1 MPYAGRKRIRQDVM
15 PDIKN
20 LSKSDLVAILGLI
33 EYARSCRTAGG
44 FRALLMRTKDLLD
57 AEYAIC
63 GSAGVEG
70 LRVKGLSSVVNGN
83 LPEAWLSHYAIEE
96 FCSADPILNYHARY
110 SRPELWSEA
119 MKVVDTPESRR
130 VYNHATD
137 FGLRYGLATGVYVP
151 ERQEICVCSFS
162 GGRNVFNDR
171 HKNLLDILVLH
182 INNAYSRVLFAKAGP
197 SEEGSDKIE
206 MVSDRLL

>member
-1 MPYAGRKRIRQDVM
+1 ML
-15 PDIKN
+15 DIKS

-33 EYARSCRTAGG
+33 EHARSCRTTEG
-44 FRALLMRTKDLLD
+44 FRELLMRTKDLLD

-70 LRVKGLSSVVNGN
+70 LRVKRLASAVNGN

-110 SRPELWSEA
+110 SRPALWSEA
-119 MKVVDTPESRR
+119 MKVVDTTESRQ
-130 VYNHATD
+130 VYNHASD
-137 FGLRYGLATGVYVP
+137 FGLKHGIAAGVYVP

-162 GGRNVFNDR
+162 GGRNVFKGR
-171 HKNLLDILVLH
+171 HKNLLDILLLH
-182 INNAYSRVLFAKAGP
+182 LNSAYSRVLFAKASL
-197 SEEGSDKIE
+197 SEEEPDE
-206 MVSDRLL
+206 LRDVSDRLL